1 MSIVNAFLGCIGGFV
16 LVGVNLLA
24 LALVFKGSAIA
35 FLFLLFEVFGVTLG
49 WKAIQA
55 LVRETCRPKPPP
67 GDLNLPTFS
76 EFHKQWK
83 KDHPEES
90 GSGEPTSPSGSTSE
104 TEGSRPRL
112 QTPGTRWWC

>member
-55 LVRETCRPKPPP
+55 LVRETCQPKPPP
-67 GDLNLPTFS
+67 RDPSLPTFS
-76 EFHKQWK
+76 EFHKQRK
-83 KDHPEES
+83 KVS
-90 GSGEPTSPSGSTSE
+90 GASSAFFLRCRPCAMDQFGS
-104 TEGSRPRL
+104 
-112 QTPGTRWWC
+112 